1 MTKTPDVVFLFDVDN
16 TLIDNDRVQ
25 AHLKEHLEQTYG
37 VAARDRYWEILEE
50 LRNEL
55 GYVDYLGAL
64 ERFRIEA
71 MHRPDVLRMS
81 SWLVDYPFAD
91 RLYPGA
97 LDAVKHVQQW
107 GTAVIL
113 SDGDAVFQPRKVE
126 RSGLWHAFDDRV
138 LIYIHKEQELD
149 DVERLYPADHYVLID
164 DKLRILSA
172 VKKIWGERVTTVFPK
187 QGHYAFDPKHSG
199 RVSARGYRACQ
210 DRRSTQLRSVRI
222 PQEEL
227 ARQRSQRCAYE
238 EGYRAQAAPRGR
250 SQPQPAISPLSP
262 RAVAR

>member
-1 MTKTPDVVFLFDVDN
+1 MTGTPNVVFLFDVDN

-25 AHLKEHLEQTYG
+25 AHLKEHLAETYG
-37 VAARDRYWEILEE
+37 AATRDRYWEILEE

-64 ERFRIEA
+64 ERYRIEA
-71 MHRPDVLRMS
+71 MHRPEVLRMS

-107 GTAVIL
+107 GNPVVL

-126 RSGLWHAFDDRV
+126 RSGLWNAFDGRI

-149 DVERLYPADHYVLID
+149 DVERLYPAGHYVLID

-172 VKKIWGERVTTVFPK
+172 VKEIWGERVTTVFPK
-187 QGHYAFDPKHSG
+187 QGHYAFDSKALAEYPP
-199 RVSARGYRACQ
+199 A
-210 DRRSTQLRSVRI
+210 DI
-222 PQEEL
+222 EL
-227 ARQRSQRCAYE
+227 AKIGDLLTYD
-238 EGYRAQAAPRGR
+238 
-250 SQPQPAISPLSP
+250 LS
-262 RAVAR
+262 ALVKN

>member
-1 MTKTPDVVFLFDVDN
+1 MTGTPNVVFLFDVDN

-25 AHLKEHLEQTYG
+25 AHLKEHLAQTYG
-37 VAARDRYWEILEE
+37 AATRDRYWEILEE

-64 ERFRIEA
+64 ERYRIEA
-71 MHRPDVLRMS
+71 MHRPEVLRMS

-107 GTAVIL
+107 GNPVVL

-126 RSGLWHAFDDRV
+126 RSGLWNAFDGRI

-149 DVERLYPADHYVLID
+149 DVERLYPAGHYVLID

-172 VKKIWGERVTTVFPK
+172 VKDIWGERVTTVFPK
-187 QGHYAFDPKHSG
+187 QGHYAFDPE
-199 RVSARGYRACQ
+199 ALAEYPPA
-210 DRRSTQLRSVRI
+210 DI
-222 PQEEL
+222 EL
-227 ARQRSQRCAYE
+227 AKIADLLTFD
-238 EGYRAQAAPRGR
+238 
-250 SQPQPAISPLSP
+250 LS
-262 RAVAR
+262 AFLKKS